1 MKKIELVEGRAILID
16 YEKEEISPIQTESFY
31 TIFDRMFVV
40 PEDCEIRYK
49 DGKKTFVKKA
59 EKNDVLIVF
68 SDRSWTVEPIAI
80 LKNAELKKNIIE
92 RQADLAARRAKDT
105 VYAEYEPCSNC
116 DLKSCC

>member
-31 TIFDRMFVV
+31 SVFDRMFVV

-49 DGKKTFVKKA
+49 DGKKTVVKKA
-59 EKNDVLIVF
+59 EKNDVLLVF
-68 SDRSWTVEPIAI
+68 SNRPWTVEPVCV

-92 RQADLAARRAKDT
+92 MQAELAARRAKDT
-105 VYAEYEPCSNC
+105 VYAENDACTNC
-116 DLKSCC
+116 KICC